1 MTDGLT
7 SIVVLTKDRL
17 DLTKRCVESV
27 IRNTEISFEWI
38 FVDNASK
45 DNTIEYL
52 QTVENAKVIQNSEN
66 KGFAAGCNQGMA
78 VAKGKYIVLLNNDTI
93 VTPGW
98 LSNLHKWLKK
108 IPSAGIVGPVSNVV
122 APIQRVNDFV
132 YQSLEELNAYA
143 EKRAELFKDKG
154 FYPHRLTGL
163 CMLFPV
169 ELVNRIGGMDERFFP
184 GNYEDDD
191 FCIRARI
198 SGYTLWVAQDVF
210 IYHEG
215 HGTFGGRDIS
225 YKLSSL
231 QNAEKFRQKWS
242 IGQSAFEIDQLG
254 YNPSDIVAREMHFI
268 PSRHVEKI

>member
-1 MTDGLT
+1 MSDSLT

-27 IRNTEISFEWI
+27 IRNTDIPFEWI
-38 FVDNASK
+38 FVDNGSK
-45 DNTIEYL
+45 DDTIEYL
-52 QTVENAKVIQNSEN
+52 QTVQNAKVVQNSKN
-66 KGFAAGCNQGMA
+66 KGFAAGCNQGI
-78 VAKGKYIVLLNNDTI
+78 VAASGKYIVLLNNDTV

-98 LSNLHKWLKK
+98 LLKLHMWLKRV
-108 IPSAGIVGPVSNVV
+108 PSIGIVGPVSNFV
-122 APIQRVNDFV
+122 APIQRVDDAV
-132 YQSLEELNAYA
+132 YQSLEELDAYA
-143 EKRAELFKDKG
+143 EKRSLLFKEKG

-210 IYHEG
+210 IHHEG
-215 HGTFGGRDIS
+215 HGTFGGRDIT

-231 QNAEKFRQKWS
+231 KNADKFRQKWS
-242 IGQSAFEIDQLG
+242 VGRSAFEIDQCG
-254 YNPSDIVAREMHFI
+254 YNPSDIVTREVHFI
-268 PSRHVEKI
+268 PARHVEKL

>member
-1 MTDGLT
+1 MESLT
-7 SIVVLTKDRL
+7 SIVILTKDRL

-27 IRNTEISFEWI
+27 LRNTDVPFELI
-38 FVDNASK
+38 FVDNGSK
-45 DNTIEYL
+45 EDTIEYL
-52 QTVENAKVIQNSEN
+52 QTLQNAKVIQNSEN
-66 KGFAAGCNQGMA
+66 KGFAAGCNQGI
-78 VAKGKYIVLLNNDTI
+78 VAASGKYIVLLNNDTV

-98 LSNLHKWLKK
+98 LLKLHMWLQRIPNL
-108 IPSAGIVGPVSNVV
+108 GIVGPVSNFV
-122 APIQRVNDFV
+122 APIQRVDDAV
-132 YQSLEELNAYA
+132 YQSLEELDVYA

-163 CMLFPV
+163 CMLFPM

-210 IYHEG
+210 IHHEG
-215 HGTFGGRDIS
+215 HGTFGGRDTK

-231 QNAEKFRQKWS
+231 QNAEKLRQKWS
-242 IGQSAFEIDQLG
+242 IGMSAFEIDQCG
-254 YNPSDIVAREMHFI
+254 YNPSEIVAREVYFI
-268 PSRHVEKI
+268 PARHVEKL